1 MLQAAKRSLLLL
13 VAFSTAAK
21 LHAQYDYFK
30 LHGGTLSVGATGP
43 FTTQLTSNPVS
54 GSYVVAT
61 PTGGVINTTVSNQQ
75 QFTTQ
80 STGVLG
86 SIQFHPKAWA
96 GVEVN
101 YGYTRYS
108 ERYAFTYS
116 QRHPFPDSQCA
127 HRPPTKPPEPTSS
140 HPHHIPLQPFVNVG
154 GGALFFLPS
163 GSAYMTRSVGLVE
176 TGLDLPTHNPHLA
189 FRLQGRALFYRAPNF
204 YNSAISTRSWRTTTE
219 PGFGVVYRF

>member
-1 MLQAAKRSLLLL
+1 MLPVIKRSLLLL

-43 FTTQLTSNPVS
+43 FNTQLSSNPV
-54 GSYVVAT
+54 GGTYTVAT
-61 PTGGVINTTVSNQQ
+61 PTGGVINTQVTNQQ

-86 SIQFHPKAWA
+86 SIQFHPTPWA

-116 QRHPFPDSQCA
+116 SATPSQTLSIPTGDHEATGAYQFPPHP
-127 HRPPTKPPEPTSS
+127 
-140 HPHHIPLQPFVNVG
+140 IPLQPFVNIG

-163 GSAYMTRSVGLVE
+163 GSAYMTRGVGLVE
-176 TGLDLPTHNPHLA
+176 TGIDIPTHNPHLA
-189 FRLQGRALFYRAPNF
+189 FRLQGRGLFYRAPNF
-204 YNSAISTRSWRTTTE
+204 YNSAISTRSWRATSE